1 MAYVITEPCVDLKDK
16 SCVNVCPVDC
26 IYTDDDNDRMLYISA
41 DECIDCGACEPECP
55 VAAIFAEEEVPDK
68 WKSFIPINTLWTDAK
83 KKDEARAKVNAMYP
97 EKRET
102 E

>member
-1 MAYVITEPCVDLKDK
+1 MAYVIAEPCVDLKDK

-26 IYTDDDNDRMLYISA
+26 IYTDDDDDRMLYIHP

-55 VAAIFAEEEVPDK
+55 VAAIFAEEEVPGKWSNFTKVNKLYFVDK
-68 WKSFIPINTLWTDAK
+68 AQ
-83 KKDEARAKVNAMYP
+83 ARAEIDKMYP
-97 EKRET
+97 EKRVT